1 MADATDM
8 DPTLVF
14 DQEEQFAANR
24 VFSRGRVAA
33 TYDQDAAPPAQDSV
47 FSIKSEYELAAEGP
61 EPSTKADTS
70 HAQPSAPEQEPELEV
85 KLEPKPELKLELKS
99 EPDQE
104 PKLELKPEPEPEPK
118 LTPVVELKPE
128 QELVAGTTQ
137 ENKSEGPR
145 EPGEELPIP
154 MEQAMPA
161 GPSTT
166 QAVIPGPTLTAA
178 PSPATTVA
186 KGIQALLGCKV
197 GQLVLRSMDRA
208 LDTSEEWLD
217 RCLPLPD
224 RVLGTE
230 GLLALPPPPCSK
242 PGCLL
247 RLSALSSSLRN
258 RALALALSKLQ
269 RTRRNVRQSLSQ
281 LHQTVDLI
289 ETIQQGREKQE
300 QSSQDKLQAM
310 WAHWRRRQE
319 LGHESGPG
327 GSQEGA
333 PHAIGGGTPA
343 LEVETQALAIS
354 RNLTQEL
361 QSTYLNLM
369 AGVQG
374 LPASLQEKMQQ
385 VHQSMAELHAFFSSA
400 TSFQDLSSAVL
411 AQSRER
417 VAKAWEAMDELV
429 EFLVQNPPVTWL
441 MESLAQDRQPG
452 QDEGERR
459 DILRVLKDYEPQD
472 CGD

>member
-1 MADATDM
+1 
-8 DPTLVF
+8 
-14 DQEEQFAANR
+14 
-24 VFSRGRVAA
+24 
-33 TYDQDAAPPAQDSV
+33 
-47 FSIKSEYELAAEGP
+47 
-61 EPSTKADTS
+61 
-70 HAQPSAPEQEPELEV
+70 
-85 KLEPKPELKLELKS
+85 
-99 EPDQE
+99 
-104 PKLELKPEPEPEPK
+104 
-118 LTPVVELKPE
+118 
-128 QELVAGTTQ
+128 
-137 ENKSEGPR
+137 
-145 EPGEELPIP
+145 

-178 PSPATTVA
+178 PNPATTAA
-186 KGIQALLGCKV
+186 KGIRALLGCKV
-197 GQLVLRSMDRA
+197 GQLVLRSMNRA

-217 RCLPLPD
+217 HCLPLPD

-230 GLLALPPPPCSK
+230 GLPALPPPPRSK

-289 ETIQQGREKQE
+289 ETIQQGTEKQV

-310 WAHWRRRQE
+310 WVHRRQE
-319 LGHESGPG
+319 PGDESGPG
-327 GSQEGA
+327 GSQEA
-333 PHAIGGGTPA
+333 AGGGTPA

-369 AGVQG
+369 AGAQG

-417 VAKAWEAMDELV
+417 VARAWEAMDELV

-441 MESLAQDRQPG
+441 MESLAQDGQPG

>member
-1 MADATDM
+1 MAEPALDAPLLPSDDSLMVDATDMDPTLVFDQEEQVGTALDAPLLPSDDSLMVDATDM

-61 EPSTKADTS
+61 EPSTKGDTS

-85 KLEPKPELKLELKS
+85 KLEPKPELKLELKP
-99 EPDQE
+99 EPDQKQK

-118 LTPVVELKPE
+118 LTPAVELKPE

-145 EPGEELPIP
+145 EPGEKLPVP

-208 LDTSEEWLD
+208 LDTSEE
-217 RCLPLPD
+217 C
-224 RVLGTE
+224 
-230 GLLALPPPPCSK
+230 
-242 PGCLL
+242 
-247 RLSALSSSLRN
+247 LRN
-258 RALALALSKLQ
+258 RALALARSKLQ

-281 LHQTVDLI
+281 LHQTVDLP
-289 ETIQQGREKQE
+289 R
-300 QSSQDKLQAM
+300 
-310 WAHWRRRQE
+310 
-319 LGHESGPG
+319 
-327 GSQEGA
+327 
-333 PHAIGGGTPA
+333 
-343 LEVETQALAIS
+343 
-354 RNLTQEL
+354 
-361 QSTYLNLM
+361 
-369 AGVQG
+369 
-374 LPASLQEKMQQ
+374 
-385 VHQSMAELHAFFSSA
+385 
-400 TSFQDLSSAVL
+400 
-411 AQSRER
+411 
-417 VAKAWEAMDELV
+417 
-429 EFLVQNPPVTWL
+429 
-441 MESLAQDRQPG
+441 
-452 QDEGERR
+452 
-459 DILRVLKDYEPQD
+459 
-472 CGD
+472 